1 MADFS
6 KVMIAKIAW
15 SEAYSGGTVYGRHG
29 YLKEKSKKR
38 HFVAIYDDFV
48 LFPKPLTVIFSYF
61 CEKAESSVLRAPAYW
76 DAVLAY

>member
-1 MADFS
+1 MCIIHTHAKKRAKLLLFFDLT
-6 KVMIAKIAW
+6 VMI
-15 SEAYSGGTVYGRHG
+15 
-29 YLKEKSKKR
+29 
-38 HFVAIYDDFV
+38 YDVFV

>member
-1 MADFS
+1 MC
-6 KVMIAKIAW
+6 IIHTHAKKRAKLLLFFDLTKFF
-15 SEAYSGGTVYGRHG
+15 G
-29 YLKEKSKKR
+29 KKNQKKR

-48 LFPKPLTVIFSYF
+48 LFPKPLMVIFSYF